1 MHPSPVSP
9 GHDGRV
15 GVVLRGRGDR
25 VMRKRRF
32 LPMTLIAAAGLFS
45 LTFMAGG
52 SAVAQQSSGTP
63 GAGMETA
70 HPAHIHSGSCSA
82 LGDVV
87 YPLTDVTEA
96 GMMSTPMAD
105 IASPVPTMASGAG
118 VSASPSAEASSSGD
132 EDIVAESTTTVQVA
146 LADISAGGF
155 AINVHESMKQIQ
167 NYIACGDI
175 TGTPAN
181 NMLQIPLNEL
191 NDSGYY
197 GTATLTDNG
206 DGTTTVVV
214 KLAKTG
220 GMATPTS

>member
-1 MHPSPVSP
+1 MT
-9 GHDGRV
+9 
-15 GVVLRGRGDR
+15 
-25 VMRKRRF
+25 KRRF
-32 LPMTLIAAAGLFS
+32 LPVTLIAAAGLFS

-63 GAGMETA
+63 AAGMETA
-70 HPAHIHSGSCSA
+70 HPAHIHSGSCTT

-87 YPLTDVTEA
+87 YPLTDVA
-96 GMMSTPMAD
+96 APGAMSTPMAGM
-105 IASPVPTMASGAG
+105 ASPVPTMPSGAG
-118 VSASPSAEASSSGD
+118 VSASPSAED
-132 EDIVAESTTTVQVA
+132 EDVVAESTTTVQVA

-155 AINVHESMKQIQ
+155 AINVHESMEQIQ

-181 NMLQIPLNEL
+181 NVLQIPLNEL
-191 NDSGYY
+191 NSSGYY
-197 GTATLTDNG
+197 GTAELTDNG

-214 KLAKTG
+214 KLEKTG

>member
-1 MHPSPVSP
+1 
-9 GHDGRV
+9 
-15 GVVLRGRGDR
+15 
-25 VMRKRRF
+25 MRKRRF

-87 YPLTDVTEA
+87 YPLTDVTAA
-96 GMMSTPMAD
+96 GMMSTPMAGM
-105 IASPVPTMASGAG
+105 ASPVPTMASGAG
-118 VSASPSAEASSSGD
+118 VSASPSVGEGD
-132 EDIVAESTTTVQVA
+132 VVAESTTTVQVA

-155 AINVHESMKQIQ
+155 AINVHESMDQIQ

-181 NMLQIPLNEL
+181 NVLQIPLNEL
-191 NDSGYY
+191 NSSGYY
-197 GTATLTDNG
+197 GTAELTDNG

-214 KLAKTG
+214 KLEKTG